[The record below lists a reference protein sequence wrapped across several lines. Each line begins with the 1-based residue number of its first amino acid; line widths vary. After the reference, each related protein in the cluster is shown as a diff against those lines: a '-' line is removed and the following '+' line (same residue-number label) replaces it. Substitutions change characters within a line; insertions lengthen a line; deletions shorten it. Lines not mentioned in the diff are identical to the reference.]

1 MAVFE
6 GRWLPLSA
14 NWLTATMRETLSKSL
29 TVRDFID
36 NRICRRPFVRA
47 DMDNG
52 PKGSPHS
59 RERGEPRLHRHA
71 RTERPCSLPQ
81 KRASNA

>member
-47 DMDNG
+47 DMDNRL
-52 PKGSPHS
+52 KGAPNS
-59 RERGEPRLHRHA
+59 RERGEPRLDRHA
-71 RTERPCSLPQ
+71 RT
-81 KRASNA
+81 